1 VNYKIGTAAAIFI
14 AASACAGPAARTS
27 GTEAAVAT
35 SMNVLPP
42 PVRADLV
49 DIERPYLIGPYDKLE
64 IDVFG
69 IEDLKRE
76 VQADASGRVSFPLA
90 GTVEASGKTP
100 AELADEIARRLRGR
114 YVRDPQV
121 TVNLKETVSQVVT
134 VDGEV
139 KQPGL
144 YPVVGR
150 MTLTRA
156 VATAKG
162 TTEFASHKNVY
173 ILREVEGQRMV
184 GAYNLNSIRTGRYAD
199 PEIYANDVVVVGE
212 SRGRRVLQMLIGIG
226 PAVLAPLV
234 YVFR

>member
-1 VNYKIGTAAAIFI
+1 MKPKVAGAAALILI
-14 AASACAGPAARTS
+14 VTACAGPEHVGRPGS
-27 GTEAAVAT
+27 AVVT
-35 SMNVLPP
+35 TLEQLPP
-42 PVRADLV
+42 PTRADMAGGA
-49 DIERPYLIGPYDKLE
+49 RPYLIGPFDKLD

-76 VQADASGRVSFPLA
+76 VQADASGKISFPLV
-90 GTVEASGKTP
+90 GTVDAAGKTP
-100 AELADEIARRLRGR
+100 EELAQAIAAGLRGR

-144 YPVVGR
+144 YPVVGK
-150 MTLTRA
+150 MTLSGA

-162 TTEFASHKNVY
+162 TTEYARLQNVY
-173 ILREVEGQRMV
+173 VIRTVNGEKMV
-184 GAYNLNSIRTGRYAD
+184 GAFNLAAIRSGRYAD
-199 PEIYANDVVVVGE
+199 PEIFANDTVIVGE
-212 SRGRRVLQMLIGIG
+212 SRARRLYQNFLGVA

-234 YVFR
+234 YILR